1 MDDNVQR
8 EYSQFETEDEDDD
21 DDIFMEPEYSI
32 GGTQPALFVSGG
44 AQAERA
50 ISVSSAM
57 TPLILASDQAMR
69 V

>member
-32 GGTQPALFVSGG
+32 GGTQPTPLSPGSSGG
-44 AQAERA
+44 AR
-50 ISVSSAM
+50 
-57 TPLILASDQAMR
+57 R
-69 V
+69 

>member
-32 GGTQPALFVSGG
+32 GGTQPTPFVSG
-44 AQAERA
+44 ELRRRA
-50 ISVSSAM
+50 
-57 TPLILASDQAMR
+57 PLASPR
-69 V
+69 L